1 MKQAMKQTGQERRL
15 SDRISTT
22 VNMQVYA
29 YGMLVASGRTV
40 EMSEHGLRLRIE
52 QDYSADELDP
62 GKHLDVM
69 LDVSGRYE
77 EKQWLPIRVVRKW
90 DDGIA
95 ACYVGFERAPV
106 FIR

>member
-1 MKQAMKQTGQERRL
+1 MVQAVQDRRL

-22 VNMQVYA
+22 VKMQVYA

-52 QDYSADELDP
+52 QDFSADELDP

-69 LDVSGRYE
+69 LDVSTQD
-77 EKQWLPIRVVRKW
+77 EKMQWLPIRVVRKW
-90 DDGIA
+90 EDGIA
-95 ACYVGFERAPV
+95 ACFVGFERTPV